1 MSPSPPLPTPK
12 GPRTA
17 LPHGVLHLRPLLY
30 VRASTFP
37 RLLFLIHA
45 GLRYL
50 ALLPYIPIHI
60 NIYIY
65 IRSPRSVHTTVDAR
79 RRHSVRAAPPPTP
92 AAVNH
97 PGFFFLSPP
106 SGVRAVRLSERVY
119 VSTQSCLLCCRVGD
133 VKVKKEETRQKKGIM
148 QSTPC
153 ARLAAVPD
161 GLLRSSRSLLQH
173 CSRHKIV
180 IPPLSAFAGD
190 SAGSSTVSPS
200 SSSPYKNEYEQHRRV
215 SSAVAPFLP
224 AESAAELQR
233 ALQLDAFR
241 EENDET
247 LEKVWRDS
255 KSHLRKQ
262 QRLVE
267 EYGVEGAVRETL
279 QPSTTSFREQLRQ
292 RPLDRAIL
300 QEIYLGLHGRRIERK
315 LKRGVSWEHW
325 ITKGDG
331 TAPVFNTSSKAQQTF
346 AFGGHIQQVRC
357 ATHPQHF
364 PIFLKHA
371 AVRATPAAT
380 GGSGKRDRNAK
391 QHQKQL
397 QHRPP
402 PQKLP
407 SRLHPRHSLLP
418 EVAFIGRT
426 SSGKS
431 SLVNAIVNAMITPY
445 GHLRGTTNSL
455 RFYNVAN
462 RLMLVDCP
470 GYGHYDPMCTP
481 AIDAENAV
489 RAMRAYL
496 KACAAPG
503 AVQRMQQH
511 RRYGKSVAVPH
522 QTPNGKSGRPA
533 HMDADAA
540 ETGDNETDDDHHR
553 GGTEPLLLHQPRNVK
568 RVFLCASAQG
578 LQHLDYA
585 YCDLLE
591 AYRVPFAVVLTKTDA
606 ASIRFL
612 ARLTDYTRSQLVRYT
627 QCNEIL
633 LTSSLRIA
641 GIDKMQELLG
651 SFAAADDPLHGATPD
666 FSSIV

>member
-1 MSPSPPLPTPK
+1 MQLRSSPF
-12 GPRTA
+12 A
-17 LPHGVLHLRPLLY
+17 L
-30 VRASTFP
+30 S
-37 RLLFLIHA
+37 
-45 GLRYL
+45 
-50 ALLPYIPIHI
+50 
-60 NIYIY
+60 
-65 IRSPRSVHTTVDAR
+65 SS
-79 RRHSVRAAPPPTP
+79 
-92 AAVNH
+92 
-97 PGFFFLSPP
+97 
-106 SGVRAVRLSERVY
+106 SGVRAVRVSLSA
-119 VSTQSCLLCCRVGD
+119 QSSLCVVALASWKRRS
-133 VKVKKEETRQKKGIM
+133 KKLSKKKLKKNGTMKSI
-148 QSTPC
+148 PC
-153 ARLAAVPD
+153 ARFDAVPG
-161 GLLRSSRSLLQH
+161 GLLLLSRSLLQH
-173 CSRHKIV
+173 SSPHKIV
-180 IPPLSAFAGD
+180 IPPLSTFAAD
-190 SAGSSTVSPS
+190 SAGSSTVSS
-200 SSSPYKNEYEQHRRV
+200 SSSLSPDKSEYEQNRRV
-215 SSAVAPFLP
+215 SSAVATFLS

-233 ALQLDAFR
+233 AQQLDAFR
-241 EENDET
+241 EGNDEM

-262 QRLVE
+262 QKLVD

-346 AFGGHIQQVRC
+346 AFGGNIQQVRC

-364 PIFLKHA
+364 PVLLSHA
-371 AVRATPAAT
+371 PASEASATT
-380 GGSGKRDRNAK
+380 GGLGKRDRSVK
-391 QHQKQL
+391 KHQKQL
-397 QHRPP
+397 QHRSPP
-402 PQKLP
+402 KST
-407 SRLHPRHSLLP
+407 SRLHPRHKLLP

-431 SLVNAIVNAMITPY
+431 SLINAIVNAMITPY

-470 GYGHYDPMCTP
+470 GYGYYDAVCTP
-481 AIDAENAV
+481 AIDAENAL

-503 AVQRMQQH
+503 AVQKMQQH
-511 RRYGKSVAVPH
+511 RRSGRSVAGPH
-522 QTPNGKSGRPA
+522 KLPSGKSGGPGDREA
-533 HMDADAA
+533 NGAEAA
-540 ETGDNETDDDHHR
+540 GDEGDNDHHR
-553 GGTEPLLLHQPRNVK
+553 DDTESLQLYQPRNVK
-568 RVFLCASAQG
+568 RVFLCASSQG

-591 AYRVPFAVVLTKTDA
+591 AYHVPFAVVLTKTDA
-606 ASIRFL
+606 APIRFL

-627 QCNEIL
+627 QCKEIM

-651 SFAAADDPLHGATPD
+651 SFAVADDPLHGATAD